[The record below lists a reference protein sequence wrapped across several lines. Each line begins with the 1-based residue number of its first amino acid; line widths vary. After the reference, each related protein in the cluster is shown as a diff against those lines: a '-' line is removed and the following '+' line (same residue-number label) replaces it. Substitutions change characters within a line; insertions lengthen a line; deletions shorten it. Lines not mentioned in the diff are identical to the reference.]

1 MEIQYV
7 SFPFD
12 RGTYPSLLFAIEVQT
27 QIKSFAFNEEAVNA
41 TLSTCQ
47 NSGADSPMYTTLVT
61 IGYNQGIR

>member
-41 TLSTCQ
+41 TLSTC
-47 NSGADSPMYTTLVT
+47 
-61 IGYNQGIR
+61 